1 MSHQFITHPQRNG
14 QSGVTMLE
22 MLIAILVLS
31 FGLLG
36 MLGLIL
42 NGLKMTSSSQ
52 YRTIAAQQVAAMAE
66 VVNANPGI
74 VGSYAPPSNTLT
86 ANCLAAAGCGDTG
99 TIAGTEYA
107 LWLDDV
113 GRLLPG
119 GVGTV
124 CLDSTPA
131 DGNSSAFACSG
142 SGRMTIKVCW
152 NEQRRVAI
160 SGGGVTGSDTSGDS
174 CLAVQI

>member
-1 MSHQFITHPQRNG
+1 MKQICIYQRPNR
-14 QSGVTMLE
+14 QSGVTILE

-52 YRTIAAQQVAAMAE
+52 YRTIAAQQIAAMAE

-74 VGSYAPPSNTLT
+74 VGSYAPPANTLT
-86 ANCLAAAGCGDTG
+86 ANCLSSIGCGDTG
-99 TIAGTEYA
+99 TIAGTEYS
-107 LWLDDV
+107 LWLTDV
-113 GRLLPG
+113 ARLLPS

-131 DGNSSAFACSG
+131 DGNSSAFACAG
-142 SGRMTIKVCW
+142 SGRLTIKVCW
-152 NEQRRVAI
+152 NESRRVAV
-160 SGGGVTGSDTSGDS
+160 SGGGVAGSDTSSDT